1 VTPCWDGLLL
11 LDKPPGPTSHDI
23 VDRVRR
29 ATHTR
34 RVGHAGT
41 LDPPATGLLVAVLG
55 RATRLVRFLPD
66 APKGYSGTFRL
77 GVTTATDDLTGA
89 TLTRHDGPLPAH
101 EQVVSAA
108 ARFVGSLLQTPPSIS
123 ARSVGG
129 KRLYRL
135 ARRGRAVTAP
145 AVRVQVERLEIE
157 PLAEPGLYAFSAEV
171 SAGTYVRSLVRDLGW
186 ALECGAAVD
195 TLRRTRIGPLGVEDA
210 LLVSPDGPIDRGAR
224 PAPCRPR
231 LAPRRPP
238 VIAWRG
244 FGFLC
249 PCTHSGP
256 LAPDDGSGGERSVA
270 IDALNKTDLIKDY
283 RTHESDTGSPEVQIA
298 LITKRIEYLTDH
310 FRSHAKDYHSRLGLM
325 KMVGKRRRLLDYL
338 KRKDFD
344 RYQSII
350 GRLGIRK

>member
-135 ARRGRAVTAP
+135 ARRGRAITAP

-210 LLVSPDGPIDRGAR
+210 LLVSPDGPIDREEA
-224 PAPCRPR
+224 
-231 LAPRRPP
+231 
-238 VIAWRG
+238 
-244 FGFLC
+244 
-249 PCTHSGP
+249 
-256 LAPDDGSGGERSVA
+256 
-270 IDALNKTDLIKDY
+270 
-283 RTHESDTGSPEVQIA
+283 
-298 LITKRIEYLTDH
+298 
-310 FRSHAKDYHSRLGLM
+310 
-325 KMVGKRRRLLDYL
+325 RRRLVPIDGMPFALPGVVARHEDAEAL
-338 KRKDFD
+338 FLAGRPVEPEGEGFPASGLVVVRSGAGRVIGVGEVLGGLVRPRVALALPPAD
-344 RYQSII
+344 R
-350 GRLGIRK
+350 L